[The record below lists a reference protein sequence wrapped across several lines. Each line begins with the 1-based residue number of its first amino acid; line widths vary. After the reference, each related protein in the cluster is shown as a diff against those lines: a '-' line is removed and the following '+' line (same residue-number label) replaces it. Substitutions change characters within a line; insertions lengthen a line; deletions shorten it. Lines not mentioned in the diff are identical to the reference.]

1 MSPNKKLHILFLC
14 GWYPSRVLPN
24 NGDFIQRHAETV
36 SLQHN
41 VSILHIISDINNT
54 KNIEY
59 TTEVINHV
67 NTHIAYIKPSSNPVI
82 KGYRFYIA
90 FKKLLA
96 KIGKFDII
104 HLNKLYPFGLF
115 TFLLKQPYIISEH
128 WTGYYKSHSSN
139 ISFFERFVSKK
150 IIKKASYV
158 CPVSNEL
165 KKSME
170 QLRFKGNYN
179 IVGNVV
185 DTSVFKPLTRKENDT
200 FTIIHI
206 SNMNDKH
213 KNVSGIISAFSKLEF
228 KSKLVLVGEN
238 SSKYMS
244 YANKLNCTNN
254 IEFIEHIPH
263 YKVVEYLQSSDLY
276 ISFSNYETWGIV
288 MIEALACGTPVI
300 STDTGILNEI
310 DKNNS
315 FEIIKT
321 NDVKGLVNTISS
333 FKNNRN
339 INKNETHDFIAKN
352 FSPKTIAEQFINL
365 YKNSLN

>member
-1 MSPNKKLHILFLC
+1 MSHNKKLHILFLC

-24 NGDFIQRHAETV
+24 NGDFIQRHAEAV

-41 VSILHIISDINNT
+41 VSVLHIISDKNNK
-54 KNIEY
+54 KNIEL
-59 TTEVINHV
+59 TNENINNVSTHV
-67 NTHIAYIKPSSNPVI
+67 AYIKPSSNPVI
-82 KGYRFYIA
+82 KGYRFYTA
-90 FKKLLA
+90 FKKLLV

-128 WTGYYKSHSSN
+128 WTGYHKSHTNN
-139 ISFFERFVSKK
+139 ISYFERFLSKK
-150 IIKKASYV
+150 IVKRASYV

-170 QLRFKGNYN
+170 RLGLKGNYN

-185 DTSVFKPLTRKENDT
+185 DTSIFKPLIRKENDV

-213 KNVSGIISAFSKLEF
+213 KNISGIILAFSKLEF
-228 KSKLVLVGEN
+228 KSKLILIGEN
-238 SSKYMS
+238 SLKYFS
-244 YANKLNCTNN
+244 YANKLNSNNN

-263 YKVVEYLQSSDLY
+263 YKVVEYLQTSDLY
-276 ISFSNYETWGIV
+276 ISFSNYETWGVV
-288 MIEALACGTPVI
+288 MMEALACGTPVI
-300 STDTGILNEI
+300 STKTGILNEI
-310 DKNNS
+310 NKNSS

-321 NDVKGLVNTISS
+321 NDVKGLVNTINS
-333 FKNNRN
+333 FKNNHN
-339 INKNETHDFIAKN
+339 FNKNKTHDFIAKN
-352 FSPKTIAEQFINL
+352 FSPEAIVKQFTNL
-365 YKNSLN
+365 YKNLLN